1 MYSVTPFMPV
11 KSILKSW
18 LIVLWE
24 FLCTYLVIFLLLL
37 LRFSILFY
45 FFDILTLIC
54 LGVSLFHFILF
65 VTLFAFWTWMSV
77 FFARWGKFSAIIS
90 LNGFCISF
98 SSPSGTAIMK
108 TLACLILSQGS
119 LKLHSF
125 FKLFFPFAVL
135 IGWFPLP
142 CLPDLSPLFCLL

>member
-1 MYSVTPFMPV
+1 MYNVTPFLPV

-37 LRFSILFY
+37 LRFSILF
-45 FFDILTLIC
+45 LTLIC
-54 LGVSLFHFILF
+54 LGVNLFHFILF

-90 LNGFCISF
+90 LSGFCISF
-98 SSPSGTAIMK
+98 FSPSGTAIMK
-108 TLACLILSQGS
+108 MLACLILSQGS

-125 FKLFFPFAVL
+125 FKLFFLFAVL